1 MGVRK
6 FNVETIA
13 SQLTP
18 PPTIFICCASYED
31 RCRTVAS
38 HVDPT
43 SIQLALIGSYI
54 ETASL
59 VLDNKKYLEE
69 RFSSRSIPLEFSTEH
84 PLTAANNL
92 EAALKD
98 SSIENSVFLVDIS
111 TFTHESLL
119 ILFKLLVIRKK
130 SNEKVFVAYTNA
142 AEYNPGVP
150 NEKKWLSYGLREVRT
165 ILGYPGE
172 IVPSKESHLIILVG
186 YEHERAIELI
196 RTFEPDMLS
205 LGHGKSGT
213 QTAVQHHETNQH
225 FFGLVKQAVATHP
238 GVNTFEFSCNDP
250 IATKLAILEQ
260 IARCPEHNHII
271 APMNTKLSTIGA
283 GLVTLEDS
291 KVQICYAEP
300 LQYNYRNYSSPGE
313 DCYLI
318 ELDDLLASLKK
329 RI

>member
-1 MGVRK
+1 VRK
-6 FNVETIA
+6 FKVEAIA
-13 SQLTP
+13 SQLTAP
-18 PPTIFICCASYED
+18 PNMFICCASYEN

-43 SIQLALIGSYI
+43 SIQLALIGSHI
-54 ETASL
+54 EVASW

-84 PLTAANNL
+84 PLTTANNL
-92 EAALKD
+92 EAALKN
-98 SSIENSVFLVDIS
+98 SSIANRICLVDIS

-130 SNEKVFVAYTNA
+130 SNEKVFIAYTNA

-150 NEKKWLSYGLREVRT
+150 NEKKWLSYGVREVRT
-165 ILGYPGE
+165 VLGYPGE
-172 IVPSKESHLIILVG
+172 VVPSKESHLIILVG
-186 YEHERAIELI
+186 YEHERASELI
-196 RTFEPDMLS
+196 RTFEPDALS

-225 FFGLVKQAVATHP
+225 FFGLVKQTVATHP

-260 IARCPEHNHII
+260 IARYPERNHII

-318 ELDDLLASLKK
+318 EFDDLLASMKK
-329 RI
+329 GI